1 MNKVVLIPSITIIAI
16 VILLSYVLMPDGD
29 KRISSSSNTLSL
41 SYIDTNK
48 ELQYASN
55 TLSLSYIDTNKELQ
69 YDLDL
74 FNIQMSS
81 PLKLN
86 GFSIDKY
93 CTFFSD
99 ELIQKSIEYC
109 TSTEL
114 LNSEGQYLGNIQ
126 MVGSNAFPE
135 YVIGV
140 IQSDSSA
147 SQLEDIKIIVN
158 SMIES
163 VICDCWDE
171 KKPGNFES
179 VSSWIDAANLH
190 HLENTFV
197 TSKSTINGLNE
208 KPILL
213 EITTNEN
220 GYLWKFL
227 ITN

>member
-1 MNKVVLIPSITIIAI
+1 MFLMNKVVLIPSIAIIAI
-16 VILLSYVLMPDGD
+16 AILLSYVLMPDGD
-29 KRISSSSNTLSL
+29 KHISSSSNTLSL

-48 ELQYASN
+48 
-55 TLSLSYIDTNKELQ
+55 KLQ

-74 FNIQMSS
+74 LNIQMSS

-99 ELIQKSIEYC
+99 ELIQNSIEYC

-114 LNSEGQYLGNIQ
+114 LSSEGQYLGNIQ
-126 MVGSNAFPE
+126 MVGRNAFPE

-140 IQSDSSA
+140 MQSDSSA

-158 SMIES
+158 SMIKS

-190 HLENTFV
+190 HLENTSV

>member
-1 MNKVVLIPSITIIAI
+1 MNKVVLIPSIAIIAI
-16 VILLSYVLMPDGD
+16 AILLSYVLMSDGD
-29 KRISSSSNTLSL
+29 KSISSSSNS
-41 SYIDTNK
+41 
-48 ELQYASN
+48 
-55 TLSLSYIDTNKELQ
+55 LSLSYIDTNKELQ

-99 ELIQKSIEYC
+99 ELIQNSIEYC

-163 VICDCWDE
+163 VICDCWNE

-190 HLENTFV
+190 HLENASV

>member
-1 MNKVVLIPSITIIAI
+1 MFLMNKVVLIPSIAIIAI
-16 VILLSYVLMPDGD
+16 AILLSYVLMPDGD
-29 KRISSSSNTLSL
+29 KSISSSSN
-41 SYIDTNK
+41 
-48 ELQYASN
+48 A
-55 TLSLSYIDTNKELQ
+55 LSLSYIDTNKELQ

-99 ELIQKSIEYC
+99 ELIQNSIEYC

-163 VICDCWDE
+163 VICNCWDE

-190 HLENTFV
+190 HLENTSV

>member
-1 MNKVVLIPSITIIAI
+1 MNKVVLIPFIVIIAI
-16 VILLSYVLMPDGD
+16 AILLSYVLIPDGD
-29 KRISSSSNTLSL
+29 KRIPSS
-41 SYIDTNK
+41 
-48 ELQYASN
+48 SN

-99 ELIQKSIEYC
+99 ELVQNSIEYC

-114 LNSEGQYLGNIQ
+114 LNSDGQYMGNIQ

-140 IQSDSSA
+140 IQSDSSV
-147 SQLEDIKIIVN
+147 SQLDDIKIIVN

-190 HLENTFV
+190 HLENTSV

>member
-1 MNKVVLIPSITIIAI
+1 MFLMNKVILILSISIIAI
-16 VILLSYVLMPDGD
+16 VILFSYVLIPDNND
-29 KRISSSSNTLSL
+29 RISSSSNTLSL
-41 SYIDTNK
+41 SYVDTNK
-48 ELQYASN
+48 ELQHD
-55 TLSLSYIDTNKELQ
+55 LELF
-69 YDLDL
+69 D
-74 FNIQMSS
+74 IQMSS

-86 GFSIDKY
+86 GFSIDTY

-99 ELIQKSIEYC
+99 EFIQNSIEYC

-114 LNSEGQYLGNIQ
+114 LDSKEQYLGNIQ

-140 IQSDSSA
+140 MQSDSST

-163 VICDCWDE
+163 MICDCWDE

-190 HLENTFV
+190 HLENTSV

-208 KPILL
+208 KPMLL

>member
-1 MNKVVLIPSITIIAI
+1 MFLMNKVILIPSIAIIAI
-16 VILLSYVLMPDGD
+16 VILSSYVLIPDND
-29 KRISSSSNTLSL
+29 EQISSPSNPLSI
-41 SYIDTNK
+41 SYV
-48 ELQYASN
+48 
-55 TLSLSYIDTNKELQ
+55 DTNKELQ

-74 FNIQMSS
+74 FDIRMSS

-86 GFSIDKY
+86 GFSIDTY

-99 ELIQKSIEYC
+99 ELIQNSIEYC

-114 LNSEGQYLGNIQ
+114 LDSKDQYLGNVQ
-126 MVGSNAFPE
+126 MVGSNAFPG

-140 IQSDSSA
+140 MQSDSSV
-147 SQLEDIKIIVN
+147 SQLDDIKIIVN
-158 SMIES
+158 SMIKY

-190 HLENTFV
+190 HLENTSV
-197 TSKSTINGLNE
+197 TSKSTINGLTE

>member
-1 MNKVVLIPSITIIAI
+1 MNKVVLIPSIAIIAI
-16 VILLSYVLMPDGD
+16 AILLSYVLIPDGG
-29 KRISSSSNTLSL
+29 KHISSTSNTLSL

-48 ELQYASN
+48 ELQYN
-55 TLSLSYIDTNKELQ
+55 
-69 YDLDL
+69 LDL

-140 IQSDSSA
+140 MQSDSST
-147 SQLEDIKIIVN
+147 SQLDDIKIIVN

-190 HLENTFV
+190 HLENTSV

>member
-1 MNKVVLIPSITIIAI
+1 MFLMNKVILTSSIAIIAM
-16 VILLSYVLMPDGD
+16 VILFSYVLIIDND
-29 KRISSSSNTLSL
+29 DRISSSSNTLSL
-41 SYIDTNK
+41 SYVDTNK
-48 ELQYASN
+48 ELQH
-55 TLSLSYIDTNKELQ
+55 
-69 YDLDL
+69 DLEL
-74 FNIQMSS
+74 FNIKMSS

-86 GFSIDKY
+86 GFSIDTY

-99 ELIQKSIEYC
+99 ELIQNSIEYC

-114 LNSEGQYLGNIQ
+114 LDSKEQYLGNIQ

-140 IQSDSSA
+140 MQSDSSV

-179 VSSWIDAANLH
+179 VSSWIDATNLH
-190 HLENTFV
+190 HLENTSV

>member
-1 MNKVVLIPSITIIAI
+1 MFLMNKIILIASIAIITIIAI
-16 VILLSYVLMPDGD
+16 IILFSSVLM
-29 KRISSSSNTLSL
+29 SNDNDPKYTSTNVLSL

-48 ELQYASN
+48 
-55 TLSLSYIDTNKELQ
+55 KLQ
-69 YDLDL
+69 YDLEL
-74 FNIQMSS
+74 FDIQMSS

-86 GFSIDKY
+86 GFSIDTY

-99 ELIQKSIEYC
+99 ELIQNSIEYC

-114 LNSEGQYLGNIQ
+114 LDSKYQYLGNIQ

-135 YVIGV
+135 YVIGAM
-140 IQSDSSA
+140 QSDPFT
-147 SQLEDIKIIVN
+147 SQLDDIKIVVN

-163 VICDCWDE
+163 MICDCWDE

-190 HLENTFV
+190 HMENTSV
-197 TSKSTINGLNE
+197 TSKSTITGLSE

>member
-1 MNKVVLIPSITIIAI
+1 MNKVILIPSIAIIAI
-16 VILLSYVLMPDGD
+16 VILLSYVLIPDGD
-29 KRISSSSNTLSL
+29 KRISSSSN
-41 SYIDTNK
+41 
-48 ELQYASN
+48 A
-55 TLSLSYIDTNKELQ
+55 LSLSYIDTNKELQ

-86 GFSIDKY
+86 GFSIDKF

-99 ELIQKSIEYC
+99 ELIQNSIEYC

-140 IQSDSSA
+140 MQSDSSA

-179 VSSWIDAANLH
+179 VSSWINAANLH
-190 HLENTFV
+190 HLENTSV

>member
-1 MNKVVLIPSITIIAI
+1 MFLMNKIILIPSIAIIAI
-16 VILLSYVLMPDGD
+16 VILFSYVLIPDTD
-29 KRISSSSNTLSL
+29 DRISSSSNALSL
-41 SYIDTNK
+41 SYVDTNK
-48 ELQYASN
+48 ELQH
-55 TLSLSYIDTNKELQ
+55 
-69 YDLDL
+69 DLKL
-74 FNIQMSS
+74 FDIQMSS

-86 GFSIDKY
+86 GFSIDTY

-99 ELIQKSIEYC
+99 ELIQNSIEYC

-114 LNSEGQYLGNIQ
+114 LDSKGRYLGNIQ
-126 MVGSNAFPE
+126 MVGNNAFPE

-140 IQSDSSA
+140 IQSDSSV
-147 SQLEDIKIIVN
+147 SQLEDIKTIVN

-190 HLENTFV
+190 HLENSSV

>member
-1 MNKVVLIPSITIIAI
+1 MFLMNKVVLIPSIAIIAI
-16 VILLSYVLMPDGD
+16 AILLSYVLIPDGG
-29 KRISSSSNTLSL
+29 KHISST
-41 SYIDTNK
+41 
-48 ELQYASN
+48 SN

-163 VICDCWDE
+163 VICDCWNE

-190 HLENTFV
+190 HLENTSV

>member
-1 MNKVVLIPSITIIAI
+1 MFLMNKVILIPSISIIVI
-16 VILLSYVLMPDGD
+16 VILFSYILIADND
-29 KRISSSSNTLSL
+29 DRISSSSNTLSL
-41 SYIDTNK
+41 SYVDTNK
-48 ELQYASN
+48 ELQHD
-55 TLSLSYIDTNKELQ
+55 LEL
-69 YDLDL
+69 L
-74 FNIQMSS
+74 NIQMSS

-86 GFSIDKY
+86 GFSIDTY

-99 ELIQKSIEYC
+99 ELIQNSIEYC

-114 LNSEGQYLGNIQ
+114 LDSKEQYLGNIQ

-140 IQSDSSA
+140 MQSDSSA

-190 HLENTFV
+190 HLENTSV

>member
-1 MNKVVLIPSITIIAI
+1 MFLMNKVILILSISIIAI
-16 VILLSYVLMPDGD
+16 VILFSYVLIPDNND
-29 KRISSSSNTLSL
+29 RISSSSNTLSL
-41 SYIDTNK
+41 SYVDTNK
-48 ELQYASN
+48 ELQHD
-55 TLSLSYIDTNKELQ
+55 LELF
-69 YDLDL
+69 D
-74 FNIQMSS
+74 IQMSS

-86 GFSIDKY
+86 GFSIDTY

-99 ELIQKSIEYC
+99 ELIQNSIEYC

-114 LNSEGQYLGNIQ
+114 LDSKGQYLGNIQ

-140 IQSDSSA
+140 MQSDSSA

-190 HLENTFV
+190 HLENTSV

>member
-1 MNKVVLIPSITIIAI
+1 MNKVVLIPSIAIIAI
-16 VILLSYVLMPDGD
+16 AILLSYVLIPDGG
-29 KRISSSSNTLSL
+29 KHISST
-41 SYIDTNK
+41 
-48 ELQYASN
+48 SN

-140 IQSDSSA
+140 MQSDSST
-147 SQLEDIKIIVN
+147 SQLDDIKIIVN

-190 HLENTFV
+190 HLENTSV

>member
-1 MNKVVLIPSITIIAI
+1 MFLMNKVVLIPSIAIIAI
-16 VILLSYVLMPDGD
+16 AILLSYVLMPDGD
-29 KRISSSSNTLSL
+29 KLISSSSNALSL

-48 ELQYASN
+48 
-55 TLSLSYIDTNKELQ
+55 KLQ

-99 ELIQKSIEYC
+99 ELIQNSIEYC

-140 IQSDSSA
+140 MQSDSSA

-158 SMIES
+158 SMIKS

-190 HLENTFV
+190 HLENTSV

>member
-1 MNKVVLIPSITIIAI
+1 MNKVILIPSIAIIAI
-16 VILLSYVLMPDGD
+16 VFLFSYVLIPDNHE
-29 KRISSSSNTLSL
+29 RISSSSNTLSL
-41 SYIDTNK
+41 SYVDTNK
-48 ELQYASN
+48 ELQHD
-55 TLSLSYIDTNKELQ
+55 LELF
-69 YDLDL
+69 D
-74 FNIQMSS
+74 IQMSS

-86 GFSIDKY
+86 GFSIDTY

-99 ELIQKSIEYC
+99 ELIQNSIEYC

-114 LNSEGQYLGNIQ
+114 LDSKEQYLGNIQ

-140 IQSDSSA
+140 MQSDSSA

-190 HLENTFV
+190 HLENTSV

>member
-1 MNKVVLIPSITIIAI
+1 MNKVILILSIAIIAI
-16 VILLSYVLMPDGD
+16 VILFSYVLIPDTD
-29 KRISSSSNTLSL
+29 DRISSSSNPLSL
-41 SYIDTNK
+41 SYVDTNK
-48 ELQYASN
+48 ELQHD
-55 TLSLSYIDTNKELQ
+55 LELF
-69 YDLDL
+69 D
-74 FNIQMSS
+74 IQMSS

-86 GFSIDKY
+86 GFSIDTY

-99 ELIQKSIEYC
+99 ELIQNSIEYC

-114 LNSEGQYLGNIQ
+114 LDSKEQYLGNIQ

-140 IQSDSSA
+140 MQSDSSA

-190 HLENTFV
+190 HLENTSV

-227 ITN
+227 IIN

>member
-1 MNKVVLIPSITIIAI
+1 MNKVVLIPSIAIIAI
-16 VILLSYVLMPDGD
+16 AILLSYVLIPDGG
-29 KRISSSSNTLSL
+29 KHISST
-41 SYIDTNK
+41 
-48 ELQYASN
+48 SN

-140 IQSDSSA
+140 IQSDSST
-147 SQLEDIKIIVN
+147 SQLDDIKIIVN

-190 HLENTFV
+190 HLENTSV

>member
-1 MNKVVLIPSITIIAI
+1 MFLMNKVILISSIAIIAI
-16 VILLSYVLMPDGD
+16 VILFSYVLILDND
-29 KRISSSSNTLSL
+29 DRVSSSSNTLSL
-41 SYIDTNK
+41 SYVDTNK
-48 ELQYASN
+48 ELQH
-55 TLSLSYIDTNKELQ
+55 
-69 YDLDL
+69 DLKL
-74 FNIQMSS
+74 FDIQMSS

-86 GFSIDKY
+86 GFSIDTY

-99 ELIQKSIEYC
+99 ELIQNSIEYC

-114 LNSEGQYLGNIQ
+114 LDSKDQYLGNIQ

-135 YVIGV
+135 YIIGV

-147 SQLEDIKIIVN
+147 SQLEDIKTIVN

-163 VICDCWDE
+163 IICDCWDE
-171 KKPGNFES
+171 KKPGNFIS

-190 HLENTFV
+190 HLENSSV

>member
-1 MNKVVLIPSITIIAI
+1 MFLMNKVILIPSIAIIAI
-16 VILLSYVLMPDGD
+16 VILFSYVFISDND
-29 KRISSSSNTLSL
+29 DRISSSSNTLSL
-41 SYIDTNK
+41 SY
-48 ELQYASN
+48 A
-55 TLSLSYIDTNKELQ
+55 DTNKELQ
-69 YDLDL
+69 YDLEL
-74 FNIQMSS
+74 FDIQMSS

-86 GFSIDKY
+86 GFSIDTY

-99 ELIQKSIEYC
+99 ELIQNSIEYC

-114 LNSEGQYLGNIQ
+114 LDSKEQYLGNIQ

-140 IQSDSSA
+140 MQSDSSA

-163 VICDCWDE
+163 LICDCWDE
-171 KKPGNFES
+171 AKPGNFES

-190 HLENTFV
+190 HLENTSV

>member
-1 MNKVVLIPSITIIAI
+1 MNKVVLIPSIAIIAI
-16 VILLSYVLMPDGD
+16 AILLSYVLIPDGD

-48 ELQYASN
+48 ELQY
-55 TLSLSYIDTNKELQ
+55 
-69 YDLDL
+69 DLDL
-74 FNIQMSS
+74 LNIQMSS

-99 ELIQKSIEYC
+99 ELIQNSIEYS

-140 IQSDSSA
+140 MQSDSSA

-163 VICDCWDE
+163 MICDCWDE

-190 HLENTFV
+190 HLENTSV

>member
-1 MNKVVLIPSITIIAI
+1 MNKVVLIPSIAIIAI
-16 VILLSYVLMPDGD
+16 AILLSYVLIPDGG
-29 KRISSSSNTLSL
+29 KHISSTSNTLSL

-48 ELQYASN
+48 ELQYN
-55 TLSLSYIDTNKELQ
+55 
-69 YDLDL
+69 LDL

-163 VICDCWDE
+163 VICYCWDE

-190 HLENTFV
+190 HLENTSV

>member
-1 MNKVVLIPSITIIAI
+1 MFLMNKVILIPSIAIIAI
-16 VILLSYVLMPDGD
+16 VILSSYVLIPDND
-29 KRISSSSNTLSL
+29 EQISSPSNPLSI
-41 SYIDTNK
+41 SYV
-48 ELQYASN
+48 
-55 TLSLSYIDTNKELQ
+55 DTNKELQ

-74 FNIQMSS
+74 FDIQMSS

-99 ELIQKSIEYC
+99 ELIQNSIEYC

-114 LNSEGQYLGNIQ
+114 LDSKDQYLGNVQ
-126 MVGSNAFPE
+126 MVGSNAFPG

-140 IQSDSSA
+140 MQSDSSV
-147 SQLEDIKIIVN
+147 SQLDDIKIIVN
-158 SMIES
+158 SMIKY

-190 HLENTFV
+190 HLENTSV
-197 TSKSTINGLNE
+197 TSKSTINGLTE

>member
-1 MNKVVLIPSITIIAI
+1 MFLMNKVILIPSIAIFAI
-16 VILLSYVLMPDGD
+16 VILLSYVLIPDGD
-29 KRISSSSNTLSL
+29 KRISSSSNALSL
-41 SYIDTNK
+41 SYIDTNR
-48 ELQYASN
+48 
-55 TLSLSYIDTNKELQ
+55 ELQ

-99 ELIQKSIEYC
+99 ELIQNTIEYC

-147 SQLEDIKIIVN
+147 SQLEDIKVIVN

-190 HLENTFV
+190 HLENTSA

>member
-1 MNKVVLIPSITIIAI
+1 MFLMNKVILIPSIAIIAI
-16 VILLSYVLMPDGD
+16 VILLSYVLIPDGD
-29 KRISSSSNTLSL
+29 KRISSSSN
-41 SYIDTNK
+41 
-48 ELQYASN
+48 A
-55 TLSLSYIDTNKELQ
+55 LSLSYIDTNKELQ

-99 ELIQKSIEYC
+99 ELIQNSIEYC

-190 HLENTFV
+190 HLENTSV

>member
-1 MNKVVLIPSITIIAI
+1 MFLMNKVVLIPSIAIIAI
-16 VILLSYVLMPDGD
+16 AILLSYVLMPDGD
-29 KRISSSSNTLSL
+29 KLISSSSN
-41 SYIDTNK
+41 
-48 ELQYASN
+48 A
-55 TLSLSYIDTNKELQ
+55 LSLSYIDTNKELQ

-99 ELIQKSIEYC
+99 ELIQNSIEYC

-163 VICDCWDE
+163 VICYCWDE

-190 HLENTFV
+190 HLENTSV

-227 ITN
+227 IIN

>member
-1 MNKVVLIPSITIIAI
+1 MNKIILIAIIAI
-16 VILLSYVLMPDGD
+16 IAIIILFSFVLMSGGNDPAHTSTN
-29 KRISSSSNTLSL
+29 ILSL
-41 SYIDTNK
+41 SYVDTNK
-48 ELQYASN
+48 KLQHDLEL
-55 TLSLSYIDTNKELQ
+55 
-69 YDLDL
+69 LD
-74 FNIQMSS
+74 IRMSS

-86 GFSIDKY
+86 GFSIDTY

-99 ELIQKSIEYC
+99 ELIQNSIEYC

-114 LNSEGQYLGNIQ
+114 LDSEYQYLGNIQ

-135 YVIGV
+135 YAIGV
-140 IQSDSSA
+140 MQSDPFV
-147 SQLEDIKIIVN
+147 SQLDDIKIVVN

-163 VICDCWDE
+163 MICDCWDE

-190 HLENTFV
+190 HLENTSV
-197 TSKSTINGLNE
+197 TSKSTINGLTE

>member
-1 MNKVVLIPSITIIAI
+1 MFLMNKVVLIPSITIIAI
-16 VILLSYVLMPDGD
+16 AILFSYALIPDGD
-29 KRISSSSNTLSL
+29 KLISSP
-41 SYIDTNK
+41 
-48 ELQYASN
+48 SN

-74 FNIQMSS
+74 FDIQMSS

-99 ELIQKSIEYC
+99 ELIQNSIEYC

-190 HLENTFV
+190 HLENTSV

>member
-1 MNKVVLIPSITIIAI
+1 MFLMNKVILIPSIAIIAI
-16 VILLSYVLMPDGD
+16 VILFSYVLIFDNND
-29 KRISSSSNTLSL
+29 RISSSSNALSL
-41 SYIDTNK
+41 SYVDTNK
-48 ELQYASN
+48 ELQH
-55 TLSLSYIDTNKELQ
+55 
-69 YDLDL
+69 DLEL

-86 GFSIDKY
+86 GFSIDTY

-99 ELIQKSIEYC
+99 ELIQNSIEYC

-114 LNSEGQYLGNIQ
+114 LDSKEQYLGNIQ

-140 IQSDSSA
+140 MQSDSSA

-190 HLENTFV
+190 HLENTSV

>member
-1 MNKVVLIPSITIIAI
+1 MFLMNKVVLIPSIGIIAI
-16 VILLSYVLMPDGD
+16 AILLSYVLMPDGD
-29 KRISSSSNTLSL
+29 KLISSSSNALSL

-48 ELQYASN
+48 
-55 TLSLSYIDTNKELQ
+55 KLQ

-99 ELIQKSIEYC
+99 ELIQNSIEYC

-190 HLENTFV
+190 HLENTSV

>member
-1 MNKVVLIPSITIIAI
+1 MFLMNKVILIPSIAIIAI
-16 VILLSYVLMPDGD
+16 VILFSYVLIPDNND
-29 KRISSSSNTLSL
+29 RISSSSNALSL
-41 SYIDTNK
+41 SYVDTNK
-48 ELQYASN
+48 ELQHD
-55 TLSLSYIDTNKELQ
+55 LELF
-69 YDLDL
+69 D
-74 FNIQMSS
+74 IQMSS

-86 GFSIDKY
+86 GFSIDTY

-99 ELIQKSIEYC
+99 ELIQNSIEYC

-114 LNSEGQYLGNIQ
+114 LDSKEQYLGNIQ

-140 IQSDSSA
+140 MQSDSSA

-163 VICDCWDE
+163 VICDCWGE

-190 HLENTFV
+190 HLENTSV

>member
-1 MNKVVLIPSITIIAI
+1 MNKVVLIPSIAIIAI
-16 VILLSYVLMPDGD
+16 AILLSYVLMPDGD
-29 KRISSSSNTLSL
+29 KLISSSSNALSL

-48 ELQYASN
+48 KLQY
-55 TLSLSYIDTNKELQ
+55 E
-69 YDLDL
+69 LDL

-99 ELIQKSIEYC
+99 ELIQNSIEYC

-190 HLENTFV
+190 HLENTSV